1 MDQTP
6 QSIYDFKK
14 GDLITRIIPSKPIE
28 IFGEETIVDRNFIG
42 EPLFFLGVANGCVYV
57 ERDEMRP
64 SRMENG
70 RMSDGGP
77 AFLKMMFGTGGP
89 INLPL
94 DAYDEGWS
102 YYVNPYNIGD
112 EGSHEFEETLET
124 LKRKLKIALSKEDY
138 EAADKIK
145 AKIAKL

>member
-1 MDQTP
+1 MEQVP
-6 QSIYDFKK
+6 QSIHDFKK

-42 EPLFFLGVANGCVYV
+42 EPLLFLGVANGCVYV
-57 ERDEMRP
+57 EKDEMRP
-64 SRMENG
+64 GKMESG
-70 RMSDGGP
+70 RISDGGP

-102 YYVNPYNIGD
+102 YYVNPYNIGN
-112 EGSHEFEETLET
+112 EAPHEFEETLET
-124 LKRKLKIALSKEDY
+124 LKKKLKIALSKEDY

-145 AKIAKL
+145 EKISKL

>member
-1 MDQTP
+1 MEQIP

-28 IFGEETIVDRNFIG
+28 VFGEETIVDRNFIG
-42 EPLFFLGVANGCVYV
+42 DALLFLGVANGCVYV
-57 ERDEMRP
+57 EKDGVRP
-64 SRMENG
+64 SKMDSG
-70 RMSDGGP
+70 RMNDGGS
-77 AFLKMMFGTGGP
+77 AFLKMIFASDGP

-102 YYVNPYNIGD
+102 YFVDPYNIG
-112 EGSHEFEETLET
+112 EKGIHEFEETLDT
-124 LKRKLKIALSKEDY
+124 LKKKLKAALAKEDY

-145 AKIAKL
+145 LKISKL